1 MKRTILIT
9 TVAGAVLAVP
19 ALAQF
24 GFGLTVFD
32 PTSWGELV
40 SQLRQM
46 QQQYSLLSQTYS
58 QIRTNTAR
66 CKRMRRFCRST
77 CSLDIA
83 RC

>member
-1 MKRTILIT
+1 MKRLILIT

-40 SQLRQM
+40 SQPARV
-46 QQQYSLLSQTYS
+46 
-58 QIRTNTAR
+58 NT
-66 CKRMRRFCRST
+66 FETPGS
-77 CSLDIA
+77 IIY
-83 RC
+83 